1 MDEPSSLRQ
10 LSPRHALVMVVS
22 GLFAALVAMSA
33 QSAERLQEKRVGS
46 GLEGWYGWLRSEII
60 KSRDAA
66 FA

>member
-1 MDEPSSLRQ
+1 
-10 LSPRHALVMVVS
+10 MVVS
-22 GLFAALVAMSA
+22 GLFAALAPMSV
-33 QSAERLQEKRVGS
+33 QSAGSLQEKRVGS

>member
-1 MDEPSSLRQ
+1 
-10 LSPRHALVMVVS
+10 MVVS
-22 GLFAALVAMSA
+22 GLLAALVPMSA

>member
-1 MDEPSSLRQ
+1 MSHPVCNNYRRARLI
-10 LSPRHALVMVVS
+10 MVVS
-22 GLFAALVAMSA
+22 GLFAALVPMSA